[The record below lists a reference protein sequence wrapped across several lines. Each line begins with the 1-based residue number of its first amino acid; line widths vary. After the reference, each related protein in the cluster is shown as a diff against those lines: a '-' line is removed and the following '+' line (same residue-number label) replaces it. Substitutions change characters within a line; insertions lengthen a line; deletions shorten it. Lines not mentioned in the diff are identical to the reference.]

1 MVTAV
6 VVTVAAAGWAGVA
19 AAQQFASQVWIQ
31 IEARN
36 SLAGAEERLRDWA
49 GAMPDVAGFALAS
62 GWYAIALG
70 PYPADEAAARLAELR
85 AMGRIPRD
93 SFIADGRVYR
103 SQFWPVGAALAA
115 PAPAPVVPA
124 PIATPEP
131 AAPTV
136 AAPAPVPAPA
146 PVETLADARR
156 AEAALSRED
165 RLDIQRA
172 LQWAGVYSAAIDGAF
187 GPGTRAAISAWQSAQ
202 GAEPTGVLL
211 TAERLA
217 LIDGWRSD
225 LAAIG
230 LERIRDDEAG
240 IEIDLPLGL
249 VAFDR
254 YTPPFAQYLSR
265 DDSGVQVWLISQP
278 GDQEALY
285 GLYDLLQSLAVV
297 PSEGPRNRR
306 PRGFDIAGRNADVET
321 FAQADLGQGT
331 IRGFL
336 ITARTADAT
345 RTARILSAMKAS
357 FRPFGDRVLDPGLV
371 PLDEATRAGLLSGIE
386 VRRPDRA
393 ASGFYADAGGQVLT
407 ALANVEGC
415 ARITLDAGT
424 EATVVAR
431 DTATGV
437 ALLRPSVPLAP
448 PGFAAL
454 AGALPNP
461 GSDVAVA
468 GFSFGIDLPLPTMT
482 FGRFDAPTGLDGAT
496 TQARLTLPALA
507 GDAGGPVL
515 GPDGTVIGVLQPRL
529 EDPARVLPAEV
540 SFAAPT
546 PAILAA
552 LAAQG
557 AMLSAAAPVPGL
569 MAPEDLTTLG
579 TAMAV
584 QVACWK

>member
-1 MVTAV
+1 MVTAMV
-6 VVTVAAAGWAGVA
+6 VAVVAAGWAGVA
-19 AAQQFASQVWIQ
+19 AAQQFASQAWIQ

-49 GAMPDVAGFALAS
+49 AAMPDVAGFALAS

-70 PYPADEAAARLAELR
+70 PYPRDEAAARLAELR
-85 AMGRIPRD
+85 AMGRIPGD

-103 SQFWPVGAALAA
+103 SQFWPVGAALAVPA
-115 PAPAPVVPA
+115 PAPAVPM
-124 PIATPEP
+124 PEP
-131 AAPTV
+131 AAPPV
-136 AAPAPVPAPA
+136 AAPA

-156 AEAALSRED
+156 AEAALSRD
-165 RLDIQRA
+165 ARLDIQRA

-187 GPGTRAAISAWQSAQ
+187 GPGTRAAIAAWQTAQ

-285 GLYDLLQSLAVV
+285 GLYDLLQSLAVM
-297 PSEGPRNRR
+297 PAEGPRNRR

-321 FAQADLGQGT
+321 FAQADLAQGT

-357 FRPFGDRVLDPGLV
+357 FRPFGERVLDPGLV
-371 PLDEATRAGLLSGIE
+371 PIDETTRAGLLAGIE

-448 PGFAAL
+448 PGHAAL
-454 AGALPNP
+454 AGALPSP

-515 GPDGTVIGVLQPRL
+515 GPDGTVIGVLQPRQ
-529 EDPARVLPAEV
+529 EDPARVLPAGV

-557 AMLSAAAPVPGL
+557 AILSAAAPVPGL